1 MGKMTFTQAMQE
13 ARGKVEEMRQDPRII
28 AHLKELEAE
37 GYTEQQRDNELL
49 RLALLSLTPSKVHK
63 LPN

>member
-28 AHLKELEAE
+28 AHLRELENE
-37 GYTEQQRDNELL
+37 GYTERQRDNELL
-49 RLALLSLTPSKVHK
+49 RLALLSLAPQRVHK

>member
-37 GYTEQQRDNELL
+37 GYTEQRRDNELL

>member
-1 MGKMTFTQAMQE
+1 MTFTQAMQE
-13 ARGKVEEMRQDPRII
+13 ARGKVEEMRQAPRII

-49 RLALLSLTPSKVHK
+49 RLALLSLAPQRVHK

>member
-1 MGKMTFTQAMQE
+1 MKKMTFSEAMRE
-13 ARGKVEEMRQDPRII
+13 ASRRVEEMRQDPRII
-28 AHLKELEAE
+28 AHLRELEAE
-37 GYTEQQRDNELL
+37 GYTERQRDNELL

>member
-37 GYTEQQRDNELL
+37 GYTEQQRDKELL
-49 RLALLSLTPSKVHK
+49 RLALLSLAPQRLHK

>member
-13 ARGKVEEMRQDPRII
+13 ARGKVEELRQDARII
-28 AHLKELEAE
+28 AHLRELENE
-37 GYTEQQRDNELL
+37 GYTEQQRENELL
-49 RLALLSLTPSKVHK
+49 RLALLAIVPQRLHK